1 MKMAVTI
8 FGSTGCLRV
17 HRLRSSFKLATPYLG
32 CCESGSGNLRRE
44 IRACSAQNDHEQHPR
59 CASDRLLP
67 TVMANFGASGR
78 PVRRSRLV
86 DFDQS
91 HQVEVHD

>member
-44 IRACSAQNDHEQHPR
+44 IRACSARRTTTSSIRDVLPIA
-59 CASDRLLP
+59 CCLLLWQ
-67 TVMANFGASGR
+67 TSGHQ
-78 PVRRSRLV
+78 
-86 DFDQS
+86 DGQS
-91 HQVEVHD
+91 GGPGL